1 VVPPYHLTAYI
12 LPVTESPDVLVV
24 RFSAIGDILLTTPLL
39 RAIRARY
46 PGARIAVL
54 TKESYVPLL
63 SHNPHVS
70 EVLPVAPH
78 EGVLAI
84 AERIRGVR
92 YSHLL
97 DLHANL
103 RSHALRRLAPGP
115 WRSYEK
121 RTLDRALLITAKR
134 DRYGTNV
141 PIAERYFEAAKEL
154 EVEPDGGPPDF
165 FLSEEADCRAAERL
179 DAVGLGRE
187 RPIVAI
193 APGAAHATKRWP
205 VEHWIELVG
214 RITPTGAD
222 VAILGGAD
230 GAEPAAAIASAAG
243 ANVANLA
250 GALGLQETGA
260 VIRRSEVLISGDTGV
275 MHMATGVG
283 TPVVALF
290 GPTVRQFGFFP
301 YRSPS
306 SVVELELPCRPCSAH
321 GTRRCPLGHHHCMRQ
336 LVPDL
341 VFPALPRA
349 LA

>member
-1 VVPPYHLTAYI
+1 
-12 LPVTESPDVLVV
+12 VTDTLAPDVLIV
-24 RFSAIGDILLTTPLL
+24 RFSAIGDILLITPLL
-39 RAIRARY
+39 RAIRVRH

-54 TKESYVPLL
+54 TKQPYAPLL
-63 SHNPHVS
+63 SHNPNLS
-70 EVLPVAPH
+70 EVLAVGTD
-78 EGVLAI
+78 EGILSI

-97 DLHANL
+97 DLHGNL
-103 RSHALRRLAPGP
+103 RSHLLRRLAPGP
-115 WRSYEK
+115 WRSYGK
-121 RTLDRALLITAKR
+121 RTLERAVLITTKH
-134 DRYGTNV
+134 DRYDGDV
-141 PIAERYFEAAKEL
+141 PVAERYFEAAKEL
-154 EVEPDGGPPDF
+154 DVEPDGGPPDF
-165 FLSEEADCRAAERL
+165 FISEEADCRAAERL
-179 DAVGLGRE
+179 VALGLGRE

-205 VEHWIELVG
+205 VEYWVELVG
-214 RITPTGAD
+214 RVTKTGAD
-222 VAILGGAD
+222 VAILGGPD
-230 GAEPAAAIASAAG
+230 DAEAASAIASAAG
-243 ANVANLA
+243 ANVGTLA

-306 SVVELELPCRPCSAH
+306 SVVELDLPCRPCSAH

-341 VFPALPRA
+341 VFPALAEA